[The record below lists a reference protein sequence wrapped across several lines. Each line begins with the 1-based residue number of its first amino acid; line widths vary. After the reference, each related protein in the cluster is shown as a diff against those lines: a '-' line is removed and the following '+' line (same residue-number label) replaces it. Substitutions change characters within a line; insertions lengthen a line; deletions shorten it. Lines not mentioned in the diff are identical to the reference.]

1 MFATRSSNCLESR
14 DWMTFAVAVVDAS
27 CLALPMIEA
36 VTGVFIT
43 GVFITV
49 VFIARLAAVGMR
61 KSTPQHH
68 E

>member
-1 MFATRSSNCLESR
+1 
-14 DWMTFAVAVVDAS
+14 MTFAVAVVDAS

-61 KSTPQHH
+61 KSKPQHH

>member
-1 MFATRSSNCLESR
+1 
-14 DWMTFAVAVVDAS
+14 MTFAVAVVDAS

-43 GVFITV
+43 V

-61 KSTPQHH
+61 KSKPQHH

>member
-43 GVFITV
+43 GVFI
-49 VFIARLAAVGMR
+49 ARLAAVGMR

>member
-1 MFATRSSNCLESR
+1 
-14 DWMTFAVAVVDAS
+14 MTFAVAVVDAS

-43 GVFITV
+43 V